1 MIKTFLATV
10 LVMLFASNLGL
21 AQIEHVNDGNATTN
35 SSASDELFN
44 HRYEATL
51 NSGVLFS
58 PFLATGGRPTIN
70 YTLTEVQF
78 GYMLS
83 DVKGDGWS
91 RGNFELVGE
100 GFGSGIFEG
109 DGSFISGV
117 TVWLRYNFV
126 PPGWRFVPFAQ
137 AGLGLTSTDI
147 DHKIV
152 GQPFNFNLEL
162 GIGTRYLLSQH
173 WSLNLEYRY
182 QHISNA
188 DTGAHN
194 IGINA
199 HGPVLGV
206 SYLF

>member
-1 MIKTFLATV
+1 MNKIFTAATFLLFLTSLPTEAQAGGSRSTASANDATGV
-10 LVMLFASNLGL
+10 GPFEGL
-21 AQIEHVNDGNATTN
+21 
-35 SSASDELFN
+35 
-44 HRYEATL
+44 RYEATL
-51 NSGVLFS
+51 TSGLLFS

-70 YTLTEVQF
+70 YTITEVQF

-109 DGSFISGV
+109 DGSFIAGV

-173 WSLNLEYRY
+173 WSLNVEYRY